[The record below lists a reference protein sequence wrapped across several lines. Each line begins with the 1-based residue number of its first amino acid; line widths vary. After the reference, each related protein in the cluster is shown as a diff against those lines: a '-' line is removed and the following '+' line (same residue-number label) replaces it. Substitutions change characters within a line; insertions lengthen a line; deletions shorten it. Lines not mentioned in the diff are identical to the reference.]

1 MYPCCFFKVNKLRK
15 IKKTDAI
22 AASDSIQSHH
32 GMLLHARSI
41 NFFFG
46 GQCMIRSIRVRR
58 RIAAALA
65 LAFVLLI
72 APVSSAPADSG
83 VSFIRVLLSTQSAQ
97 SLSIPVK
104 GTYTLA
110 QTQRTF
116 TGGTLTIS
124 ASGSTVTIHHSSE
137 GQLYSGGS
145 ATIERVNLSRDAG
158 YLTIKTAAGT
168 RNYLGNFAFSASN
181 STVVAVNR
189 VPLSHYLYG
198 VVGYEMSNT
207 FPLEALKAQALA
219 AKGYGLLKIK
229 QSGYYDILDTAD
241 DQVYKGYDPSYQN
254 VINAVDQTMGD
265 VLYYNN
271 VPLYCYYAAS
281 NGGWMILPS
290 DRWTSTIYDGAYN
303 YGADP
308 YDLQNPSTPVEKIFV
323 PVNYSEKDMG
333 TAAFAFVDARLMAA
347 IAARGLIPKNFY
359 FGGIQSIDSVVSSGT
374 AGYADDLNHIT
385 VTISATVRANLLE
398 SLIPSPTPTFA
409 PTPSPTPTFAPTPS
423 PTATL
428 SPTPEPTAV
437 PPDFIS
443 TPLPEGEAP
452 TPTPEAPATPSPTPT
467 FEPTPSPTPSFAPTP
482 SPTPAIETQKTS
494 QVSISFRFSDLVAV
508 GLFPSTTLKIFYAA
522 PTSGGWYL
530 YHARY
535 GHGVGM
541 SQRGAQFMANTGK
554 TYREILSFYYPGAVL
569 GTLGYVFPETIG
581 STQPPTAQTTTS
593 TGKVQGGT
601 VNVRS
606 TASTTGSVLE
616 SLSVDTQVTLL
627 GMAGEWYNVL
637 TPGGNNGF
645 IRYDYIMLTG
655 SGMIAQGKITASAVN
670 YRSGPATSYAAVGQL
685 SQDTQL
691 GIYGMVNGWY
701 KVKAMSTGQDGFI
714 SKDYVVITQ
723 STAQNPGA
731 TPIPTQS
738 GTTPVPTAAPTAVDP
753 NATPTPVAT
762 ATPTQRPT
770 PSLLPTPT
778 LEPVF
783 AAAGEIN
790 ADGVNVR
797 AGASTTTQSY
807 GRLLKHSSLGLYEKL
822 GSWYRVRVLSSGLD
836 GYVYAKYV
844 SITQTSSGSSGS
856 GTSSSA
862 GYINASGVYLRTG
875 ADTRYNSLGK
885 LARNTSVKV
894 VGSSG
899 SWYQI
904 EVPSAKLKGYVF
916 AKYVTLSE
924 TVKKTET
931 TGVVTARL
939 NLRAQPS
946 ISTGSR
952 VLLTMDRGSTVTI
965 YSTTNGWCYVDYNG
979 TKGYCYASYVKVG

>member
-1 MYPCCFFKVNKLRK
+1 
-15 IKKTDAI
+15 
-22 AASDSIQSHH
+22 
-32 GMLLHARSI
+32 
-41 NFFFG
+41 
-46 GQCMIRSIRVRR
+46 MIRFFRVRR
-58 RIAAALA
+58 GIAAALA
-65 LAFVLLI
+65 LALLLLV

-97 SLSIPVK
+97 SLSVPVK

-124 ASGSTVTIHHSSE
+124 ASGSTVTVKHSSE
-137 GQLYSGGS
+137 GQLYSGSG

-158 YLTIKTAAGT
+158 YLTVKTAAGT

-181 STVVAVNR
+181 GTVVAVNR

-219 AKGYGLLKIK
+219 AKGYGLLKIR
-229 QSGYYDILDTAD
+229 QSGTYDILDTAD

-271 VPLYCYYAAS
+271 VPLLCYYAAS

-290 DRWTSTIYDGAYN
+290 DRWTSPIYDGAYN

-323 PVNYSEKDMG
+323 PANYSERDMG
-333 TAAFAFVDARLMAA
+333 TAAFAFLDARLMAA
-347 IAARGLIPKNFY
+347 IAERGLIPKNFY

-374 AGYADDLNHIT
+374 AGYADDLNHTTIAIT
-385 VTISATVRANLLE
+385 ATVQANLLE

-423 PTATL
+423 PTPTFA
-428 SPTPEPTAV
+428 PTPEPTEV
-437 PPDFIS
+437 PSDFTL
-443 TPLPEGEAP
+443 TPLPEGETP
-452 TPTPEAPATPSPTPT
+452 TPTPEETASPSPTPT
-467 FEPTPSPTPSFAPTP
+467 FAPTPSPTPAFDPTP
-482 SPTPAIETQKTS
+482 SPTPAIETQRTS
-494 QVSISFRFSDLVAV
+494 PVSVSFRFSDLVAA
-508 GLFPSTTLKIFYAA
+508 GLFPSTVLKIFYAA
-522 PTSGGWYL
+522 PANGGWYL

-541 SQRGAQFMANTGK
+541 SQRGAQFMANSGMN
-554 TYREILSFYYPGAVL
+554 YREILSYYYPGATL
-569 GTLGYVFPETIG
+569 GTLSYVFPETVG
-581 STQPPTAQTTTS
+581 ASQPSTAQTTTS

-606 TASTTGSVLE
+606 KASTTGSVLE
-616 SLSVDTQVTLL
+616 TLSAGTQVTLL
-627 GMAGEWYNVL
+627 GMTGEWYSVL

-655 SGMIAQGKITASAVN
+655 SGLIAQGKVSASAVN
-670 YRSGPATSYAAVGQL
+670 YRSGPATSYSAVGQL

-691 GIYGMVNGWY
+691 GIYGMVSGWY

-731 TPIPTQS
+731 TPAPTQA
-738 GTTPVPTAAPTAVDP
+738 GATPAPTAVPTAVDP
-753 NATPTPVAT
+753 GATPSPVPTAVNPGATPTPTAA
-762 ATPTQRPT
+762 ATPTQQPT
-770 PSLLPTPT
+770 PTPAPTPT
-778 LEPVF
+778 LAPNY
-783 AAAGEIN
+783 AAGGVIN
-790 ADGVNVR
+790 ADGVNIR
-797 AGASTTTQSY
+797 AGVSTTTRSY
-807 GRLLKHSSLGLYEKL
+807 GRLLKNTRLGLYEKI
-822 GSWYRVRVLSSGLD
+822 GSWYRVRVLSTGLE

-856 GTSSSA
+856 SGTSSSA
-862 GYINASGVYLRTG
+862 GYINASGVNLRTG
-875 ADTRYNSLGK
+875 ADTRYNSIGK

-916 AKYVTLSE
+916 AKYVTLAE
-924 TVKKTET
+924 TVKTSET
-931 TGVVTARL
+931 TGVVIARL

-946 ISTGSR
+946 TSTSSKI
-952 VLLTMDRGSTVTI
+952 LLTMDRGVTVTI
-965 YSTTNGWCYVDYNG
+965 YSTANGWCYVDYNG